1 MRIGDW
7 SSDVCSSD
15 LIASVRRLR
24 PILMTSIATV
34 AGALPL
40 MLATGAGAAARRSIG
55 VVVVSGVSLATL
67 ITLLLIPILYL
78 RLGRN
83 TGSPQAVARKLD
95 AELSRVNAG
104 EGK

>member
-1 MRIGDW
+1 MRISDW

-15 LIASVRRLR
+15 L
-24 PILMTSIATV
+24 ILMTSIATV

-55 VVVVSGVSLATL
+55 VVVVWGVSLATL
-67 ITLLLIPILYL
+67 ITLLLLPILYL

-95 AELSRVNAG
+95 AELSRENAG

>member
-1 MRIGDW
+1 
-7 SSDVCSSD
+7 
-15 LIASVRRLR
+15 
-24 PILMTSIATV
+24 MTSIATV

-55 VVVVSGVSLATL
+55 VVVVWGVSLATL

-95 AELSRVNAG
+95 AELSRERSEEHTSELPSLMRISYAVFCLKQKKD
-104 EGK
+104 EK

>member
-1 MRIGDW
+1 
-7 SSDVCSSD
+7 
-15 LIASVRRLR
+15 
-24 PILMTSIATV
+24 
-34 AGALPL
+34 